1 MFFQVIGKITRTE
14 TIAVGSKIREI
25 GRLKRIYGPGRWR
38 KRKGIADIR
47 LRSGQYITVE
57 LHWYEAHG
65 IGKKEYKIKRI
76 LKG

>member
-57 LHWYEAHG
+57 LH
-65 IGKKEYKIKRI
+65 
-76 LKG
+76 